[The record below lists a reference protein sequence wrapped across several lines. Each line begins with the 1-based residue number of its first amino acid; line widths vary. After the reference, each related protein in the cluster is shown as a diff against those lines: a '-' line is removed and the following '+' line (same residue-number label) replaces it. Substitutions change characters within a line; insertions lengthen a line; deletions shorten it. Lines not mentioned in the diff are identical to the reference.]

1 MLNIKIDEF
10 EIFALEKRLMYA
22 HKMGVAKKKKIN
34 LAQIYLQCLI
44 RGYQKVS
51 SLVLIRL
58 Y

>member
-22 HKMGVAKKKKIN
+22 HKTGVAKKKKIN

-44 RGYQKVS
+44 RGYQ
-51 SLVLIRL
+51 
-58 Y
+58 